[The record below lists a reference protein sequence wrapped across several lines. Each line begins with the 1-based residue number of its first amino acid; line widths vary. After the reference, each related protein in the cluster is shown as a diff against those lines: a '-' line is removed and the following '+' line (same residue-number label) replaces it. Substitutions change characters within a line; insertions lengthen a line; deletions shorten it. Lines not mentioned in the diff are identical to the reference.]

1 MAAWR
6 GRPWWRR
13 GSCRPGPL
21 TRRPVWPADTAFL
34 SPARRPGRAPDVH
47 RGGRFANLQRFRP
60 AGAARG
66 CQHCKELAE
75 TRSYLLLGV
84 RVIKFLTVRSL
95 KAGAVPKRTG
105 PERGCVR
112 GTSRSTAER
121 KAALVLRTVTIIRR
135 SAGDTER

>member
-1 MAAWR
+1 MAEWR
-6 GRPWWRR
+6 GLAWWRR
-13 GSCRPGPL
+13 GSCRRGPL
-21 TRRPVWPADTAFL
+21 TRLPVWPADTAFL
-34 SPARRPGRAPDVH
+34 SPARRPGRAPDLH

-95 KAGAVPKRTG
+95 NAGALPKRTG
-105 PERGCVR
+105 PEPRRVR
-112 GTSRSTAER
+112 GPSRRTPER
-121 KAALVLRTVTIIRR
+121 R
-135 SAGDTER
+135 